1 MTLRKL
7 FGQRVKELR
16 IATGMSQEAFADR
29 CGFARSYMSRI
40 ERGGSNASLDA
51 IEVLANALSVEPWQL
66 LASDSS
72 EDNDPELL
80 VPYAADGS
88 CFHPGLASTRDG
100 SFGVGDKAAQKRFG
114 TFSEALEYLR
124 SMETA
129 KWRRPNASGNWSIV
143 SAVRWGKLRKW
154 SKCKF
159 INSGC
164 CINEQ
169 SSLAKDETPMNQSY
183 SSIRVDKTS
192 KPRCVT

>member
-1 MTLRKL
+1 MKKTLRKL

-16 IATGMSQEAFADR
+16 VATGLSQEAFADR

-66 LASDSS
+66 LVSGLFEDS
-72 EDNDPELL
+72 DPELL

-100 SFGVGDKAAQKRFG
+100 SFAVGDKAAQKRFG
-114 TFSEALEYLR
+114 TFAEALEYLR

-129 KWRRPNASGNWSIV
+129 KWRRPNPSGNRGIV
-143 SAVRWGKLRKW
+143 SAVRWDKLRK
-154 SKCKF
+154 
-159 INSGC
+159 
-164 CINEQ
+164 
-169 SSLAKDETPMNQSY
+169 
-183 SSIRVDKTS
+183 
-192 KPRCVT
+192 